1 MFLFS
6 KFDALRFFEAQQTF
20 FLKLLLTL
28 SWRRPLSYR
37 NQSMTDFY
45 MITASV
51 MKELKWG
58 KMKKNIESNIFFEVQ
73 KYYSAF
79 ELMLISFFKWLY
91 SQRCFDNAQHCEN
104 RRWKWK
110 RSFDVV
116 PRCSVQRWKMQRCF
130 NVGLTLCDV
139 TTSYQPKINVELTL
153 KCLLGRNF

>member
-6 KFDALRFFEAQQTF
+6 KFDALRFFEAQQMF

-73 KYYSAF
+73 KYYFVF
-79 ELMLISFFKWLY
+79 ESRLIFFFQMVIFATLFRHCPTLWKSTLKMKTFFRRCPTLF
-91 SQRCFDNAQHCEN
+91 SSTLKNATLFQR
-104 RRWKWK
+104 W
-110 RSFDVV
+110 FDVV
-116 PRCSVQRWKMQRCF
+116 RRH
-130 NVGLTLCDV
+130 DV
-139 TTSYQPKINVELTL
+139 IST
-153 KCLLGRNF
+153 

>member
-6 KFDALRFFEAQQTF
+6 KFDALRFFEAQQMF

-73 KYYSAF
+73 KYYFVF
-79 ELMLISFFKWLY
+79 ESRLIFFFQMVIFATLFRHCPTLWKSTLKMKTFFRRCPTLF
-91 SQRCFDNAQHCEN
+91 SSTLKNATFFQR
-104 RRWKWK
+104 W
-110 RSFDVV
+110 FDVV
-116 PRCSVQRWKMQRCF
+116 RRH
-130 NVGLTLCDV
+130 DV
-139 TTSYQPKINVELTL
+139 IST
-153 KCLLGRNF
+153 

>member
-1 MFLFS
+1 M
-6 KFDALRFFEAQQTF
+6 F

-73 KYYSAF
+73 KYYFVF
-79 ELMLISFFKWLY
+79 ESRLIFFFQMVIFATLFRHCPTLWKSTLKMKTFFRRCPTLF
-91 SQRCFDNAQHCEN
+91 SSTLKNATFFQR
-104 RRWKWK
+104 W
-110 RSFDVV
+110 FDVV
-116 PRCSVQRWKMQRCF
+116 RRH
-130 NVGLTLCDV
+130 DV
-139 TTSYQPKINVELTL
+139 IST
-153 KCLLGRNF
+153 